1 MIAPKV
7 TMFGGKGGVGKTTCA
22 GATALR
28 YTDLGHRTLLIS
40 TDPTPS
46 LMHIFE
52 VDPGQKPVKVSDN
65 LHLVELGPDEIR
77 EMWDQ
82 KYGGEVY
89 EVFSA
94 LVDIPYGEFVEFIS
108 SILPGL
114 TDEFMVDF
122 IKRLVEENTYEHIV
136 WDTAPLGQTIGL
148 LKMPAMMREHLKPA
162 AKIYSKLKLGKR
174 SRRSILDIIKGWEE
188 LSAENISF
196 LKDEVD
202 FNLVV
207 IPEALAIRQ
216 LDGIQAE
223 FKRSGFQINRLII
236 NDVISAVDSDFLRN
250 KRDQQQGYVE
260 EIHGKN
266 FGWKIIEVPLF
277 PYEIKGVKRLQEI
290 RKVLYPD

>member
-108 SILPGL
+108 SILPSL

-122 IKRLVEENTYEHIV
+122 IKSLVEENTYEHIV

-174 SRRSILDIIKGWEE
+174 SKRSILDIIKGWEE

-216 LDGIQAE
+216 LDGIQTE

-236 NDVISAVDSDFLRN
+236 NDVISAVDSDFLRS

-277 PYEIKGVKRLQEI
+277 PYEIKGVERLQEI

>member
-122 IKRLVEENTYEHIV
+122 IKRLVGENTYEHIV

-174 SRRSILDIIKGWEE
+174 SKRSILDIIKGWEE

-236 NDVISAVDSDFLRN
+236 NDVISAVDSDFLRS